1 MNAHT
6 PQTTQVASVR
16 RTTKPQ
22 PLQAAE
28 LDDAL
33 LTLRTA
39 SATAG
44 LSQATLYR
52 LAAAGRLQ
60 MVKIG
65 NRCTRIRASE
75 LRRFMASLG

>member
-1 MNAHT
+1 MNAHA
-6 PQTTQVASVR
+6 PQTTQVAPVKR
-16 RTTKPQ
+16 LTTSQ

-44 LSQATLYR
+44 LSQSTLYR
-52 LAAAGRLQ
+52 LAADGRLKLT
-60 MVKIG
+60 KIG
-65 NRCTRIRASE
+65 ARCTRIRASE
-75 LRRFMASLG
+75 LRRFMASLP